1 MLTNLRRKTQN
12 ISLISNLKRSY
23 TKMKPEECLKNV
35 RDGLT
40 NQTVQNRDLK
50 PLLEANHTS
59 DTRTHLYGMPVTP
72 QEDGGFVDN
81 FVGAVGRT

>member
-1 MLTNLRRKTQN
+1 MLLKNIRLRKTAR
-12 ISLISNLKRSY
+12 LHCWGMRSY
-23 TKMKPEECLKNV
+23 TRMTTEKYLTNV

-40 NQTVQNRDLK
+40 NQNIQEKKLQ

-59 DTRTHLYGMPVTP
+59 DTRTHLIGVPITP
-72 QEDGGFVDN
+72 KDDGGFIDT